1 MKYINYALTFIGR
14 VEVDEDCLPGPLTD
28 EMAREIIKDKYYNDG
43 FNFDYVNDV
52 EYEVEEY

>member
-1 MKYINYALTFIGR
+1 MKYINYALTFVGR
-14 VEVDEDCLPGPLTD
+14 VEVDEDCFPSPLTD

-52 EYEVEEY
+52 EYEIEEY